1 MMTRPKARTR
11 IAALTLAALVPTAS
25 AWTPA
30 FACGNPL
37 ESVGIEHNVYLGCL
51 MRDGGDTSV
60 SQLQRLVEECGFNP
74 GTSTEEFVARYS
86 PLVEVDPYLTV
97 AQRMAPYRDSYT
109 AYQFSYF
116 TRIDQVIAAA
126 QSTAEADAEFAQ
138 LETEAI
144 EHLST
149 STAAEQSI
157 FAALSTARHSLQYW
171 SKATEGTPVLATKA
185 RAERKLGKFWKV
197 LIVVGADLAGAAGG
211 TLIGGP
217 IVGAAAASGSSGG
230 AAVVLRD

>member
-11 IAALTLAALVPTAS
+11 IAALTLATLVPTVS

-60 SQLQRLVEECGFNP
+60 SQLQRVVEECGFDP
-74 GTSTEEFVARYS
+74 GTSTEEFVDRYS

-97 AQRMAPYRDSYT
+97 AQRMRPYQDSYT
-109 AYQFSYF
+109 SYQFSYF

-126 QSTAEADAEFAQ
+126 RSAAEADAEFAR

-144 EHLST
+144 ERLST

-171 SKATEGTPVLATKA
+171 VKATGTTELAQKA
-185 RAERKLGKFWKV
+185 RSEQKLGKFWKV